1 MSDVH
6 TIRLRGP
13 WQMEPLV
20 RFALAETSGAGQ
32 GDDALPPPG
41 RVKLPTTCEA
51 ALPHGFCGR
60 VRFARRFQRPTGL
73 ESHESVYLV
82 VDTPWTIVR
91 LTLNERALEIATA
104 AGSLIQRAPVRLNLT
119 DQLADT
125 NLLAIEVEYPAQD
138 TAKRATAG
146 QDTAGQAS
154 SATLDASPESSA
166 TLLGEVRLEIE

>member
-6 TIRLRGP
+6 AIRLRGP

-20 RFALAETSGAGQ
+20 CFAPAEASGAGQ
-32 GDDALPPPG
+32 GGGELPPPG

-51 ALPHGFCGR
+51 ALPGGFCGR

-73 ESHESVYLV
+73 AYKTVHLV

-91 LTLNERALEIATA
+91 LTLNEHALEIERALEIATDDRL
-104 AGSLIQRAPVRLNLT
+104 SVRLNLT
-119 DQLADT
+119 DRLADT
-125 NLLAIEVEYPAQD
+125 NVLAIEVEYPAD
-138 TAKRATAG
+138 RTTAG

-154 SATLDASPESSA
+154 SATPKGSA
-166 TLLGEVRLEIE
+166 TLLGEVRLEIG